1 MAKGGGV
8 DYQSDVIGFE
18 SEYRGNLVKSKT
30 QKSLGIGRIQN
41 INRYLKKAYV
51 DFENGQEFILLK
63 DLIAV
68 NPSKKPQW
76 IEDRFGENSK
86 RTIMKWNGKT
96 NGYLNPNYRNE
107 PEPEPDT
114 DMLDYY
120 DSRISSDPSLKDNIK
135 YPKFDDEYE
144 FEKSSRNEPD
154 TEMLDFYSE
163 KGGMM
168 AKGGLLEH
176 GLQVGD
182 EIMSNSANLIFVR
195 KNGKSY
201 VININ
206 TGKRLTQSE
215 FDKMD
220 NSPQNSFS
228 RMAKGG
234 RTGRGINKKYAY
246 FAVDKKDMKIVNA
259 WELTSDVESL
269 KYYAKQDLIDDDR
282 NPKEFSILSKNY
294 LISQSIDPF
303 DLSNWKN

>member
-1 MAKGGGV
+1 MSI
-8 DYQSDVIGFE
+8 DIIP
-18 SEYRGNLVKSKT
+18 YRGKNARVK
-30 QKSLGIGRIQN
+30 
-41 INRYLKKAYV
+41 
-51 DFENGQEFILLK
+51 
-63 DLIAV
+63 
-68 NPSKKPQW
+68 
-76 IEDRFGENSK
+76 
-86 RTIMKWNGKT
+86 
-96 NGYLNPNYRNE
+96 
-107 PEPEPDT
+107 
-114 DMLDYY
+114 
-120 DSRISSDPSLKDNIK
+120 
-135 YPKFDDEYE
+135 
-144 FEKSSRNEPD
+144 
-154 TEMLDFYSE
+154 
-163 KGGMM
+163 M

-176 GLQVGD
+176 GLEVGD

-228 RMAKGG
+228 RMAKGGVIETIKSKYQIAGSDNGGVWAYSKRVANEIASKFNGSVQEDGSKWYVSLNKMAKGG